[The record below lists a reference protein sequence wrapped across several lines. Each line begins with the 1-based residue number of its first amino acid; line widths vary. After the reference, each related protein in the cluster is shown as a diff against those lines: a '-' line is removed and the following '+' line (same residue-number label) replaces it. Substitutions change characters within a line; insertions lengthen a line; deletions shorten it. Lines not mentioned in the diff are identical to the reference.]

1 LNGQV
6 KDHGDEYEEIAM
18 RKLQSVA
25 LAAALTAATAVGLGA
40 SGAMANAKTASTGHA
55 TRPAT
60 ASPGGSEA
68 ATVAANECEVEA
80 FLRDVIDEHHGG
92 QAGRYLTPD
101 MEWHGGTVG
110 TVKGRQDVA
119 GLFAG
124 VVASL
129 PNAHAALEDIF
140 GQGDQVV
147 VRVIVSGTQKGALL
161 GIPATGRNIHWD
173 GVDIYR
179 LNGGKISAIW
189 AGDDWTA
196 ILYYTGTY
204 TAPWIH

>member
-1 LNGQV
+1 M
-6 KDHGDEYEEIAM
+6 KEIVM
-18 RKLQSVA
+18 RMNWQGAA
-25 LAAALTAATAVGLGA
+25 LGVALTAAVGGLAVAGSA
-40 SGAMANAKTASTGHA
+40 ANAQTTTAGHA
-55 TRPAT
+55 VQRVTMSR
-60 ASPGGSEA
+60 GGSEP
-68 ATVAANECEVEA
+68 ATVAANEREVRA
-80 FLRDVIDEHHGG
+80 FLRSVIDEHQG
-92 QAGRYLTPD
+92 AGRYLTPD

-110 TVKGRQDVA
+110 TVKGRENVA

-129 PNAHAALEDIF
+129 PNVHAAIEDIF
-140 GQGDQVV
+140 GQGNQVV
-147 VRVIVSGTQKGALL
+147 VRVVVSGTQKGALL

-179 LNGGKISAIW
+179 LRDGKISQIW

-204 TAPWIH
+204 KAPWIP